1 MNLPEIAVRRHVL
14 TWMLSG
20 LLVLFGVIAYK
31 DIGVDR
37 FPEIDFPMISVT
49 TILPG
54 ATPEIIDSSITNVI
68 ETSVNAVPGI
78 EHMHSRSAPGIS
90 IINVQFDNSKDVDVA
105 FNEVQAKVSVIL
117 RDLPR
122 DVEPPILAK
131 VEFGSMPI
139 IWLTLSGDRTLQQLN
154 QYARNTIKKSLET
167 IDGVGEVRLGGGRKR
182 TIRVNLDLAKMAA
195 LRVAVPNL
203 VRTFQAEH
211 LSMPGGFLV
220 DGERE
225 DLIQLDL
232 EYHHPQDLAKMIIA
246 YPQNTESGLNSS
258 QSAAPIR
265 LGDIAEIEDGLA
277 DYRQLARFNGETTVG
292 LAIVRIQGANTVAI
306 VDEVERRLAE
316 EIVPQLP
323 PGMTIGVAHN
333 DGVEIRG
340 IVSVLKEHLFLGTL
354 LTAFVV
360 LLFLRNF
367 RSTLIIAAAIP
378 VSLLGAVAVMYFMG
392 YTFNTMTLLALLL
405 LIGIVVDDAIVVLEN
420 IFRHREEIDP
430 GPRRAAVNGSN
441 EVVFAVL
448 AATLTL
454 VSIFVPVIFMEGIIG
469 RFFEAFAVVVTAGVL
484 VSLFVSLT
492 LTPML
497 CSRYLQIGQNKGRL
511 SSWLGRGFDKL
522 DDAYRW
528 LLEHAL
534 KQRSLVVL
542 VTLII
547 VLSSGFFFANIGK
560 GFMPEEDE
568 GRFQVT
574 FKAPLGSSIEYTA
587 AKLTE
592 LEAILSAQPSVDSY
606 FSTIGSG
613 LSRQVNQG
621 NVLVRL
627 KSWRDRTQ
635 SQTEVI
641 ADLGDSFASI
651 PGVNAFPSP
660 LPMIG
665 GQRGEPLQFVLG
677 GPELAKVAEL
687 AAQLQEKLK
696 QYPEVGVPDLDLQLN
711 LPQQSVV
718 VDRDKARSLGILS
731 SDIALSINVLASGF
745 DIARYN
751 DDPGD
756 GQRYDIRLKAAEGEL
771 RENVDLA
778 RVWLRGA
785 SGEMVRMD
793 NIVSLKDTL
802 GAAVISRLNLRY
814 AAYFYATPP
823 GALGGAVEKI
833 LQTSE
838 GLLPPGY
845 SVRMIGQAEE
855 FGKTM
860 GYMAFAF
867 ITALLLVFMV
877 LASQFNS
884 FVQPLIVMVAQPL
897 AIIGGVG
904 ALWLTG
910 HSLNMFSMIGLVLL
924 VGLVAKN
931 SILLV
936 DRTNQLREK
945 GENVKDALIKACPQ
959 RMRPVLMTSLTVIL
973 AMIPAALSKG
983 AGADVNSPLAVAVI
997 GGMISSTLLTLVVV
1011 PVVYY
1016 IIEGRAERKM
1026 QRAAEK

>member
-14 TWMLSG
+14 TWMLSA
-20 LLVLFGVIAYK
+20 LMVLFGIIAYK

-105 FNEVQAKVSVIL
+105 FNEVQAKVSGVL

-167 IDGVGEVRLGGGRKR
+167 IDGVGEVRMGGGRKR

-195 LRVAVPNL
+195 LRVAVPDL
-203 VRTFQAEH
+203 VRSFQAEH
-211 LSMPGGFLV
+211 LSLPGGFLV
-220 DGERE
+220 DGKRE

-232 EYHHPQDLAKMIIA
+232 EYHHPQDLAEMVIA
-246 YPQNTESGLNSS
+246 YPGNGMDSS
-258 QSAAPIR
+258 LPAAPIR

-277 DYRQLARFNGETTVG
+277 DYRQLARFNGEPTVG

-323 PGMTIGVAHN
+323 VGMFIGVAHN

-340 IVSVLKEHLFLGTL
+340 IVSVLKEHLLLGTL

-497 CSRYLQIGQNKGRL
+497 CSRYLQLGQKKGRV
-511 SSWLGRGFDKL
+511 SNWLGGGFDKL
-522 DDAYRW
+522 DDGYRW

-534 KQRSLVVL
+534 KRRTLVVL

-587 AKLTE
+587 EKLTE
-592 LEAILSAQPSVDSY
+592 LEAILKAQPSVDTY

-627 KSWRDRTQ
+627 KSWRERTQ

-641 ADLGDSFASI
+641 IELGESFASI
-651 PGVNAFPSP
+651 PGLNAYPSP

-696 QYPEVGVPDLDLQLN
+696 QYPEVGAPDLDLQLT

-718 VDRDKARSLGILS
+718 VDREKAGALGILS

-778 RVWLRGA
+778 HIWLRGG

-793 NIVSLKDTL
+793 NIVSLEDKL
-802 GAAVISRLNLRY
+802 GAAVVSRMDLRY
-814 AAYFYATPP
+814 AAYFYATPQ

-833 LQTSE
+833 LQASE

-910 HSLNMFSMIGLVLL
+910 HSLNIFSMIGLVLL

-1016 IIEGRAERKM
+1016 MIEGRAERKI
-1026 QRAAEK
+1026 QRVAEK